1 MASWLPVCI
10 LFYVFVNGCYGNGSS
25 LSSIGG
31 VIGGGGAGGDTFFP
45 DWGVGGGRAAQ
56 PTCLDIP
63 RNLSLCHGIRY
74 SKMRLPNLLD
84 HDSMAEVIQQAA
96 SWVPLLNVRCH
107 ADTQLFLCS
116 LFSPVCLDRPI
127 YPCRGLCERVRHG
140 CEGRMKTYGYPWPDM
155 LRCDKFPLDNDM
167 CIGPLST
174 GSSSQASD
182 CQACEEVDTYE
193 NIMDNYC
200 RADFVA
206 RTKLRRVRRNK
217 VSGKKSKMLKMSS
230 EMREEWRRNQ
240 RPNLI
245 MELGDDCCTDHFN
258 TVALSRTA
266 AGGSNGGDRF
276 LVMGVQRNGQ
286 LVPTLIL
293 PWTKRSKA
301 IRGAVKAFKQFNCSD
316 PKAVFA
322 SETASSVIQG
332 NDRQRRGKQMR
343 EKTSTTTT
351 TTSTPTTAS
360 TTRKG
365 RGQHGGGQRS
375 RSRADNQ
382 HQGQSVRHQHQL
394 Q

>member
-1 MASWLPVCI
+1 MQMFSCFFWYETSQREQTVELNIRGRFTGGGWGALKLLKHGFESTTKERENHGGRELGILFVIKRFIYVVFVHVLPSGYPNANEGDPDGWAAPSLVCI
-10 LFYVFVNGCYGNGSS
+10 LSTDNNLHFFLALCVSLDYETLALIRLRFGS
-25 LSSIGG
+25 
-31 VIGGGGAGGDTFFP
+31 T
-45 DWGVGGGRAAQ
+45 
-56 PTCLDIP
+56 
-63 RNLSLCHGIRY
+63 
-74 SKMRLPNLLD
+74 
-84 HDSMAEVIQQAA
+84 
-96 SWVPLLNVRCH
+96 
-107 ADTQLFLCS
+107 
-116 LFSPVCLDRPI
+116 
-127 YPCRGLCERVRHG
+127 
-140 CEGRMKTYGYPWPDM
+140 
-155 LRCDKFPLDNDM
+155 
-167 CIGPLST
+167 
-174 GSSSQASD
+174 SD

-332 NDRQRRGKQMR
+332 NGKYKERISIYVGLLIDWRSTDRQRRGKQMR